1 MSERED
7 QHFIKG
13 FLTWINPGLDQEVLT
28 VYNFGYERPL
38 PFPSMTLTPDS
49 TLRFNLQSSGM
60 KTSSKRSTVVV
71 GEKYLDRFGEIMMV
85 IDRIHEDTQALPFA
99 IFVQTMDDIRINNI
113 SFHETP
119 SLVILFNIYGGNKFD
134 VMENS
139 VGYSSLRF

>member
-1 MSERED
+1 MSEREE
-7 QHFIKG
+7 QHFIKS

-99 IFVQTMDDIRINNI
+99 IFVQTMDDIRITNI

-134 VMENS
+134 IMENS

>member
-1 MSERED
+1 MSETEE
-7 QHFIKG
+7 HNFIKG
-13 FLTWINPGLDQEVLT
+13 YLTWMKVSRQDQEAIQ

-119 SLVILFNIYGGNKFD
+119 SLVILFNIYGNKFD
-134 VMENS
+134 VIENS